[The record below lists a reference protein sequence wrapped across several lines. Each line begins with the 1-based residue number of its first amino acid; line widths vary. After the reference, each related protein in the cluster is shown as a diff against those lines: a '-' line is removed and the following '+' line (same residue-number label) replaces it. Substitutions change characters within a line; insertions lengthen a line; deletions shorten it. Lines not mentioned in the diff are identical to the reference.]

1 MKTTEIYVNDEYF
14 YNGKEENNA
23 VAHWHKGWLE
33 PNGNMG
39 IKEGHMEIYNMK
51 NIMDGYDIQ
60 QPAVILHELAHL
72 YQWRH
77 GLRGSDVDQLFGEV
91 YKKATK
97 DGKYDNVKH
106 WVGSTVKHYATTNY
120 TEYFAECT
128 EAFFSSDKFRNDMYP
143 FNRAELKEFDKDGY
157 DLVAKMF
164 HIEDPDQYFACLN
177 KTDECKSKKG

>member
-1 MKTTEIYVNDEYF
+1 MVENLGDRWIKYLDEKLGEVKRLVPSKAWNVMKTTEIFVNDEYF
-14 YNGKEENNA
+14 YDGKEASNA
-23 VAHWHKGWLE
+23 VAHWHTGWLE
-33 PNGNMG
+33 ANGNMG

-77 GLRGSDVDQLFGEV
+77 GLRGSDVGQLFNEV
-91 YKKATK
+91 YQKATK

-143 FNRAELKEFDKDGY
+143 FNRA
-157 DLVAKMF
+157 
-164 HIEDPDQYFACLN
+164 
-177 KTDECKSKKG
+177 